1 MNTFRNFY
9 KLTSWVLPTKH
20 LKLRYKDFCTSLD
33 LRKDL
38 IITQENY
45 KNVLARLK
53 NKKDKIRV
61 IFLIRE
67 NQKWTYQSVYEK
79 FDKSEKFEPLIL
91 VSLLEL
97 VAKGK
102 DKTRNNLEE
111 NYNFFKS
118 KGMNVDYA
126 YKNGQYID
134 LKKFEPDIVF
144 YDQPWELPNMHKPQQ
159 VSEYA
164 LTCYCSYSYEI
175 IDNREHY
182 LFEFHRFLYRF
193 FVDDNSNLLRY
204 EKYLRG
210 NSKNCYVVGYPK
222 LDKYNECKDVRS
234 PWKNQN
240 AVKIIYAP
248 HHSLDNNGLRL
259 STFKQNGKF
268 ILELAKSHPE
278 TEWILKPHPRLKY
291 ALLKNNLM
299 TKDEIDEYF
308 NEWEKIGAVYNK
320 GDYIDLFKTS
330 DLMIT
335 DCGSFLAEYLPS
347 KHPIIHLKN
356 KKSVNMN
363 KLGKKIDNEYYQVN
377 NCSELEEVFDLLVL
391 KKNDYK
397 KETRIDLINQMF
409 SKESVSKKI
418 YNHII
423 NLLGGEYEKL
433 HT

>member
-1 MNTFRNFY
+1 MNTFRNLY

-79 FDKSEKFEPLIL
+79 FDKSQKFEPLIL

-134 LKKFEPDIVF
+134 LNVFKPDIVF
-144 YDQPWELPNMHKPQQ
+144 YDQEWDLPKIHKPKYI
-159 VSEYA
+159 SSFA
-164 LTCYCSYSYEI
+164 LTCYCPYGYELLQKEKAYTQ
-175 IDNREHY
+175 D
-182 LFEFHRFLYRF
+182 FHRFLYKF
-193 FVDDNSNLLRY
+193 FVEHQENIKRY
-204 EKYLRG
+204 KSYNKHNIE
-210 NSKNCYVVGYPK
+210 NCVLAGYPK
-222 LDKYNECKDVRS
+222 LDAYLNANDVKCNLWKDDKKFKV
-234 PWKNQN
+234 
-240 AVKIIYAP
+240 IYAP
-248 HHSLDNNGLRL
+248 HHSFEKNDLRL
-259 STFKQNGKF
+259 ATFAKNEKF
-268 ILELAKSHPE
+268 ILELAKKHPE
-278 TEWILKPHPRLKY
+278 TTWVFKPHPRFKY
-291 ALLKNNLM
+291 ALLKNKIM
-299 TKDEIDEYF
+299 
-308 NEWEKIGAVYNK
+308 NESEVNNYYEQWNKIGKVYDGGNNFE
-320 GDYIDLFKTS
+320 LMFTS

-335 DCGSFLAEYLPS
+335 DCCSFLAEYVPTKKPLIRLTNS
-347 KHPIIHLKN
+347 KGYKLNNIGRIIMEGYYTADNCVNLEHLFEKLINSNNDN
-356 KKSVNMN
+356 KKRIRES
-363 KLGKKIDNEYYQVN
+363 I
-377 NCSELEEVFDLLVL
+377 
-391 KKNDYK
+391 K
-397 KETRIDLINQMF
+397 KEIIGDEP
-409 SKESVSKKI
+409 SAGSI
-418 YNHII
+418 YKFILNDISD
-423 NLLGGEYEKL
+423 GGAKL
-433 HT
+433 